1 MKLIRRAIQAVR
13 RYRQIKRQ
21 ERFWLAEIER
31 CRDMF
36 IIHTHLQQWEKSMEW
51 CLKLQMAR
59 SRMNREVRVPLG
71 RPLLKVRQKTEFR

>member
-1 MKLIRRAIQAVR
+1 MKLIRRAIQAVL

-21 ERFWLAEIER
+21 ERFWLAEIEC

-36 IIHTHLQQWEKSMEW
+36 IIHTHLQQWEESVEW

-59 SRMNREVRVPLG
+59 SRMNRDVLAPSG